1 MKSSYTGP
9 ATVFRHEHNG
19 KAFYSVAEVKEN
31 MDGKKEYGYKTV
43 QFRRGVDVA
52 DRSKISIKS
61 AWESFYKT
69 KDDEVVFY
77 IFINDF
83 VLQEG
88 SAKQPEFKEEPKQQ
102 EVPTDFEQIDEDVP
116 F

>member
-52 DRSKISIKS
+52 DRSKIDIKQ
-61 AWESFYKT
+61 AWESFYTNKN
-69 KDDEVVFY
+69 DEVVFY

-83 VLQEG
+83 VLQSG
-88 SAKQPEFKEEPKQQ
+88 NMKQPQQ
-102 EVPTDFEQIDEDVP
+102 EAPSEFEAIEEDVP